1 MDLNTVYSPKEVENE
16 IYSFWLEEKI
26 FKAEI
31 NEGKIPYTIVMP
43 PPNVTGSLHLGHAYN
58 STIQDIMIRFKKMNG
73 YEVLWLP
80 GVDHAGIATQI
91 MVENDILKE
100 NLTKEK
106 LGREEFLKRVW
117 DWKEKYG
124 DKIVNQQKRLG
135 IYADWDRHRFTMD
148 KNYQKAVLKAFL
160 TLYNNGLIYKGE
172 YMINWCPECKTALS
186 DLEVEHIQENSKLYF
201 IKYPFKDDYNKG
213 VVVATTRPETML
225 GDTAVAVNPKDD
237 RYRNLIGKT
246 LILPLVGREL
256 PLISDSEVD
265 MDFGTGAVKIT
276 PGHDPLDF
284 EIGERHNLK
293 KINIFTLDAHINEN
307 GGIYSGLTRFEARE
321 KIVEDLQKNGYL
333 IDIKD
338 HIHTIGIH
346 DRCNTPIEP
355 IISKQWFIKIKPL
368 AEEGL
373 KVVREGKVKI
383 IPEKWEKVYES
394 WLKNIKDWCISRQI
408 WWGHRIPVY
417 YCKKCSK
424 IFASE
429 EEINKCPD
437 CGGEVERDP
446 DVLDTWFSSGLWP
459 FATLGWPNDTEDLKY
474 FYPTSLLVT
483 GYDILFFWVARMIMF
498 GMYFMKKEPFK
509 HVYIHGLIRDEKGRK
524 MSKTLGNVIDPIEV
538 IDEYGADATR
548 FTFSQLTT
556 FGGQDINL
564 SLGRIKFSR
573 NFMNKIWNSG
583 RFVINFLKDFD
594 VNKKIDLKLKKED
607 IWILSRLSE
616 ISKHANRLI
625 ENYEFGEISNL
636 LYEFYWHEFCDWYIE
651 ISKLRSD
658 ETNKYVL
665 FTVFINSLKLLHPF
679 VPFITEKLYKMILP
693 NEKSILYSN
702 YPKEYDFIYD
712 KKTIDDFE
720 LFMNI
725 NKIIRNLKSVLNLPL
740 KKRVKVFIDYE
751 NEFIFYWKDK
761 IEFLSFCEIVNKKIE
776 NIKNLTEIYKGA
788 KIYLYVEKDY
798 PIEERIAKLKQEVE
812 ILIKENESLN
822 NRLNN
827 DDFINKAPTE
837 IIEETKKKIEENK
850 ERIKILSIH
859 LEELI

>member
-16 IYSFWLEEKI
+16 IYDFWIKEKI

-31 NEGKIPYTIVMP
+31 KEGVTPYTIVMP

-73 YEVLWLP
+73 FESLWLP

-91 MVENDILKE
+91 MVENDIMKE

-124 DKIVNQQKRLG
+124 DRIVNQQKRLG

-148 KNYQKAVLKAFL
+148 SNYQKAVIKAFVK
-160 TLYNNGLIYKGE
+160 LYNDNLIYKGE
-172 YMINWCPECKTALS
+172 YMINWCPVCKTALS
-186 DLEVEHIQENSKLYF
+186 DLEVEHIEEKTKLYF
-201 IKYPFKDDYNKG
+201 IKYPFKNDDG
-213 VVVATTRPETML
+213 GIIVATTRPETML
-225 GDTAVAVNPKDD
+225 GDTAVAVNPNDE
-237 RYRNLIGKT
+237 RYKNLIGKI
-246 LILPLVGREL
+246 LILPLVGREI

-265 MDFGTGAVKIT
+265 MEFGTGAVKIT

-284 EIGERHNLK
+284 EIGERNNLQ
-293 KINIFTLDAHINEN
+293 KINILTFDGYINEN
-307 GGIYSGLTRFEARE
+307 GGIYKGLSRQEARE
-321 KIVEDLQKNGYL
+321 KI
-333 IDIKD
+333 IKD
-338 HIHTIGIH
+338 LNEKGFLVEIKDYFHTIGIH

-355 IISKQWFIKIKPL
+355 IISKQWFIKMKPL

-383 IPEKWEKVYES
+383 IPEKWEKVYEN
-394 WLKNIKDWCISRQI
+394 WLTNIKDWCISRQI

-417 YCKKCSK
+417 YCKNCNKM
-424 IFASE
+424 FASE
-429 EEINKCPD
+429 NEVTKCPD
-437 CGGEVERDP
+437 CGGSVERDP

-459 FATLGWPNDTEDLKY
+459 FATLGWPNETEDLKY

-483 GYDILFFWVARMIMF
+483 AYDILFFWVARMIMF

-548 FTFSQLTT
+548 FTFSQLSTL
-556 FGGQDINL
+556 GGQDINL
-564 SLGRIKFSR
+564 SIGRIKFSR

-594 VNKKIDLKLKKED
+594 KSKKIDLKFKKED
-607 IWILSRLSE
+607 IWILSRLSKV
-616 ISKHANRLI
+616 SQLANELI
-625 ENYEFGEISNL
+625 DSYEFGEISNI

-651 ISKLRSD
+651 LSKLRDD

-679 VPFITEKLYKMILP
+679 IPFITEKLYKLTLPDERTIL
-693 NEKSILYSN
+693 NTG
-702 YPKEYDFIYD
+702 YPKGEDFIFD
-712 KKTIDDFE
+712 VKAIEEFE
-720 LFMNI
+720 IFMNI
-725 NKIIRNLKSVLNLPL
+725 NKIIRNLKSILNLPL
-740 KKRVKVFIDYE
+740 KKKAKVFIDFDE
-751 NEFIFYWKDK
+751 EFLLNWKNK
-761 IEFLSFCEIVNKKIE
+761 IEFLSFCEITNKKVE
-776 NIKNLTEIYKGA
+776 DLKNLTEVYKGA
-788 KIYLYVEKDY
+788 KIYLFVEKDY
-798 PIEERIAKLKQEVE
+798 PIEERIDNIKRE
-812 ILIKENESLN
+812 IENLEKENEILN
-822 NRLNN
+822 KRLGNIE
-827 DDFINKAPTE
+827 FVSKAPVE
-837 IIEETKKKIEENK
+837 IIEETKKKKDENE
-850 ERIKILSIH
+850 ERIKILLIH
-859 LEELI
+859 LKELL

>member
-16 IYSFWLEEKI
+16 IYDFWIKEKI

-31 NEGKIPYTIVMP
+31 KEGVTPYTIVMP

-73 YEVLWLP
+73 FESLWLP

-91 MVENDILKE
+91 MVENDIMKE

-124 DKIVNQQKRLG
+124 DRIVNQQKRLG

-148 KNYQKAVLKAFL
+148 SNYQKAVIKAFVK
-160 TLYNNGLIYKGE
+160 LYNDNLIYKGE
-172 YMINWCPECKTALS
+172 YMINWCPVCKTALS
-186 DLEVEHIQENSKLYF
+186 DLEVEHIEEKTKLYF
-201 IKYPFKDDYNKG
+201 IKYPFKNDDG
-213 VVVATTRPETML
+213 GIIVATTRPETML
-225 GDTAVAVNPKDD
+225 GDTAVAVNPNDE
-237 RYRNLIGKT
+237 RYKNLIGKI
-246 LILPLVGREL
+246 LILPLVGREI

-265 MDFGTGAVKIT
+265 MEFGTGAVKIT

-284 EIGERHNLK
+284 EIGERNNLQ
-293 KINIFTLDAHINEN
+293 KINILTLDGYINEN
-307 GGIYSGLTRFEARE
+307 GGIYKGLSRQEARE
-321 KIVEDLQKNGYL
+321 KI
-333 IDIKD
+333 IKD
-338 HIHTIGIH
+338 LNEKGFLVEIKDYFHTIGIH

-355 IISKQWFIKIKPL
+355 IISKQWFIKMKPL

-383 IPEKWEKVYES
+383 IPEKWEKVYEN
-394 WLKNIKDWCISRQI
+394 WLTNIKDWCISRQI

-417 YCKKCSK
+417 YCKNCNKM
-424 IFASE
+424 FASE
-429 EEINKCPD
+429 NEVTKCPD
-437 CGGEVERDP
+437 CGGSVERDP

-459 FATLGWPNDTEDLKY
+459 FATLGWPNETEDLKY

-483 GYDILFFWVARMIMF
+483 AYDILFFWVARMIMF

-548 FTFSQLTT
+548 FTFSQLSTL
-556 FGGQDINL
+556 GGQDINL
-564 SLGRIKFSR
+564 SIGRIKFSR

-594 VNKKIDLKLKKED
+594 KSKKIDLKFKKED
-607 IWILSRLSE
+607 IWILSRLSKV
-616 ISKHANRLI
+616 SQLANELI
-625 ENYEFGEISNL
+625 DSYEFGEISNI

-651 ISKLRSD
+651 LSKLRDD

-679 VPFITEKLYKMILP
+679 IPFITEKLYKLTLPDERTIL
-693 NEKSILYSN
+693 NTD
-702 YPKEYDFIYD
+702 YPKGEDFIFD
-712 KKTIDDFE
+712 GKVIEEFE
-720 LFMNI
+720 IFMNI
-725 NKIIRNLKSVLNLPL
+725 NKIIRNLKSILNLPL
-740 KKRVKVFIDYE
+740 KKKAKVFIDFDE
-751 NEFIFYWKDK
+751 EFLLNWKNK
-761 IEFLSFCEIVNKKIE
+761 IEFLSFCEITNKKVE
-776 NIKNLTEIYKGA
+776 DLKNLTEVYKGA
-788 KIYLYVEKDY
+788 KIYLFVEKDY
-798 PIEERIAKLKQEVE
+798 PIEERIDNIKRE
-812 ILIKENESLN
+812 IENLEKENEILN
-822 NRLNN
+822 KRLGNIE
-827 DDFINKAPTE
+827 FVSKAPVE
-837 IIEETKKKIEENK
+837 IIEETKKKKDENE
-850 ERIKILSIH
+850 ERIKILLIH
-859 LEELI
+859 LKELL

>member
-1 MDLNTVYSPKEVENE
+1 MDLNTVYSPKDVENE
-16 IYSFWLEEKI
+16 IYNFWIKEKL

-31 NEGKIPYTIVMP
+31 KEGVTPYTIVMP

-58 STIQDIMIRFKKMNG
+58 STIQDIMIRFKKMSG
-73 YEVLWLP
+73 FESLWLP

-106 LGREEFLKRVW
+106 LGRDEFLKRVW
-117 DWKEKYG
+117 NWKEKYG
-124 DKIVNQQKRLG
+124 DRIVNQQKRLG

-148 KNYQKAVLKAFL
+148 TNYQKAVLKAFV
-160 TLYNNGLIYKGE
+160 TLYNDGLIYKGE

-186 DLEVEHIQENSKLYF
+186 DLEVEHIEENTKLYF
-201 IKYPFKDDYNKG
+201 VKYPFKDSEG
-213 VVVATTRPETML
+213 GIVVATTRPETML
-225 GDTAVAVNPKDD
+225 GDTAVAVNPDD
-237 RYRNLIGKT
+237 ERYKNFIGKKV
-246 LILPLVGREL
+246 ILPLVGREI
-256 PLISDSEVD
+256 PIISDSEVD
-265 MDFGTGAVKIT
+265 MEFGTGAVKIT

-284 EIGERHNLK
+284 EIGERHKLQ
-293 KINIFTLDAHINEN
+293 KINVLTLDGYINEN
-307 GGIYSGLTRFEARE
+307 GGKYSGLSRIEARE
-321 KIVEDLQKNGYL
+321 KIVEDLKNEGFL
-333 IDIKD
+333 VEVKD
-338 HIHTIGIH
+338 YVHTIGIH

-355 IISKQWFIKIKPL
+355 IISKQWFIKMKPL

-373 KVVREGKVKI
+373 RVVRDGRVKI
-383 IPEKWEKVYES
+383 IPEKWEKVYEN
-394 WLKNIKDWCISRQI
+394 WLTNIKDWCISRQI

-417 YCKKCSK
+417 YCKNCNKM
-424 IFASE
+424 FASE
-429 EEINKCPD
+429 EEITKCPD
-437 CGGEVERDP
+437 CNGEVERDP

-459 FATLGWPNDTEDLKY
+459 FATLGWPEKTDDLKY

-483 GYDILFFWVARMIMF
+483 AYDILFFWVARMIMF

-548 FTFSQLTT
+548 FTFSQLSTL
-556 FGGQDINL
+556 GGQDINL
-564 SLGRIKFSR
+564 SIGRIKFSR

-594 VNKKIDLKLKKED
+594 KNKKIDLKFKKED

-616 ISKHANRLI
+616 VSKLANELI
-625 ENYEFGEISNL
+625 DSYEFGEISNI

-651 ISKLRSD
+651 LSKLRDD

-679 VPFITEKLYKMILP
+679 IPFITEKLYKLILP
-693 NEKSILYSN
+693 DEKSILNSS
-702 YPKEYDFIYD
+702 YPKENDFIYD
-712 KKTIDDFE
+712 RKSVEDFE
-720 LFMNI
+720 IFMNI

-740 KKRVKVFIDYE
+740 KKKAKVFIDYD
-751 NEFIFYWKDK
+751 NEFLLNWKDK
-761 IEFLSFCEIVNKKIE
+761 IEFLSFCEIIDKKLDDL
-776 NIKNLTEIYKGA
+776 KNLTEIYKGA
-788 KIYLYVEKDY
+788 KIYLFIEKDY
-798 PIEERIAKLKQEVE
+798 PIEERINKLKQEIE
-812 ILIKENESLN
+812 SLRKGNESLIS
-822 NRLNN
+822 RLNN
-827 DDFINKAPTE
+827 EDFLKKAPSE
-837 IIEETKKKIEENK
+837 IIEETKKKKEDNE